1 MAQQI
6 QAWKSKSGKIF
17 LTRQE
22 AMQDDVREE
31 FLAAYGQRGL
41 PGITAEGML
50 EWLGRN
56 QRIVGKWIHT
66 FQSEDKLK
74 PIIQDN

>member
-1 MAQQI
+1 MVQQI

-50 EWLGRN
+50 EWL
-56 QRIVGKWIHT
+56 
-66 FQSEDKLK
+66 
-74 PIIQDN
+74 